1 MGPTADGA
9 GMSTA
14 LVLSSALLL
23 DAAFGEPDWLWRRL
37 PHPAVLMGKLIGWC
51 DARFNSGSSRKM
63 RGAAVVLGLMV
74 AGALLGQILSLFGTL
89 IEVIIVAVLLA
100 QRSLVQHVQLV
111 ADGLR
116 ISLPQARRAVAMIV
130 SRDTSAMEPPAV
142 ARSAIESAAEN
153 LSDGVIAPAVWFL
166 IGGLPGL
173 LIYKFIN
180 TADSMI
186 GYRNETYADF
196 GWAAA
201 RLDDLLNFIPARLTA
216 VLIALPSGV
225 ISQWQDI
232 RADARLHRSP
242 NAGWPE
248 AAMARAIG
256 VALAGPR
263 AYDGRMQEFAWVNTD
278 GAREIGAPAIDAAVE
293 RLWHAW
299 RAMLVTAIALGVM
312 TL

>member
-1 MGPTADGA
+1 MN
-9 GMSTA
+9 TA
-14 LVLSSALLL
+14 LVLCAALLL

-37 PHPAVLMGKLIGWC
+37 PHPAILMGKLIGWC
-51 DARFNSGSSRKM
+51 DARFNSGPMRKG
-63 RGAAVVLGLMV
+63 RGAMV
-74 AGALLGQILSLFGTL
+74 AVGLVVSGALIGQIISLFGPVV
-89 IEVIIVAVLLA
+89 EVFVVAVLLA
-100 QRSLVQHVQLV
+100 QRSLVQHVRAV

-116 ISLPQARRAVAMIV
+116 MSLPQARRAVAMIV
-130 SRDTSAMEPPAV
+130 SRDTEAMGPSAV
-142 ARSAIESAAEN
+142 ARSAIESGAEN
-153 LSDGVIAPAVWFL
+153 LSDGVIAPAFWFL
-166 IGGLPGL
+166 LGGLPGL

-216 VLIALPSGV
+216 LMIAVPSGV
-225 ISQWQDI
+225 AAQWQDI
-232 RADARLHRSP
+232 RSDARLHRSP

-248 AAMARAIG
+248 AAMARAID

-263 AYDGRMQEFAWVNTD
+263 AYDGQMQEFAWVNAS
-278 GAREIGAPAIDAAVE
+278 GARDIGAPEIDAAIE
-293 RLWHAW
+293 RLWSAW
-299 RAMLVTAIALGVM
+299 RIMLVTSFAFGIL